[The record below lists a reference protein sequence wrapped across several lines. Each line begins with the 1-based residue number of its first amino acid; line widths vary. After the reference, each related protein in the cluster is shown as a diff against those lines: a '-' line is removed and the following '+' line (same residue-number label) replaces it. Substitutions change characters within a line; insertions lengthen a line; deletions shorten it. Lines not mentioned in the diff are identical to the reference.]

1 MATDGGATDDAPL
14 FFSDEVADSADII
27 PKKRLEPLPDTDAG
41 EWKRRY
47 MGTFV
52 LCGYSMTKGD
62 GHAHAG
68 DSVLIQRKAK
78 NKTGKPSRF
87 REHADYVVRF
97 STTRGFELGRI
108 PVDVASWMARL
119 LDDQLVD
126 FEASIVDCP
135 LNLEVGSDILL
146 QVKAYMHR
154 TAFSSSVSRQC
165 HIDTSSS
172 SSMTESRESEQERL
186 LRHRKVA
193 LQRMFRACH
202 LTPRRRGSGANNAS
216 SYLPPRTPA
225 KPVSY
230 THLTLPTILLV

>member
-78 NKTGKPSRF
+78 NKTGNPAAFASMLTMWYASARRAALSWVVFLWMWQAGWPGFLMINSLISRQ
-87 REHADYVVRF
+87 ASSTVR
-97 STTRGFELGRI
+97 STSKWAVTFFFKSRLTCI
-108 PVDVASWMARL
+108 ARL
-119 LDDQLVD
+119 
-126 FEASIVDCP
+126 FPRASRDNVTSI
-135 LNLEVGSDILL
+135 
-146 QVKAYMHR
+146 HR
-154 TAFSSSVSRQC
+154 A
-165 HIDTSSS
+165 
-172 SSMTESRESEQERL
+172 
-186 LRHRKVA
+186 
-193 LQRMFRACH
+193 
-202 LTPRRRGSGANNAS
+202 PR
-216 SYLPPRTPA
+216 
-225 KPVSY
+225 V
-230 THLTLPTILLV
+230 